1 MTCPATIRP
10 TRRVI
15 DYDAKGQRT
24 ALLYGNGTST
34 AYIYD
39 PLTFRLIRLLTTR
52 GSEILQDLNYT
63 YDPVGNITN
72 LPGASIASLLA
83 PQRFPNSSREPLNSI
98 LRRLFIITFS
108 LRLQGP

>member
-72 LPGASIASLLA
+72 LRDDALQPPTA
-83 PQRFPNSSREPLNSI
+83 PPSP
-98 LRRLFIITFS
+98 
-108 LRLQGP
+108 